1 MKNDGCAVDFHHE
14 NLRSTRVA
22 TFHAKEVFQ
31 QAREAERQGHKKEA
45 ATHYASLSV
54 YLRRRGKTDEAITLL
69 RRGIGLAPQFAKL
82 HLQLAICTEMKGET
96 EHANAAIAD
105 FSQLVIEKGKVEEYR
120 SVVEATLKDYPRL
133 REKFFDAVLQLD
145 RTGSEAYLGRA
156 QSLKEQGD
164 TEGALKVLL
173 EALQTGADKEQ
184 VLQATEE
191 ILRLRGKAEALIHLG
206 RYREGKIS
214 TENLLV
220 LLRGSGR
227 DTESGEAAP
236 VIHETPLKDL
246 IEELEK
252 EMGGVLQNP
261 ADEIAPLLKEFRRR
275 SQPILGVDARARMD
289 MALAFFEMGLVREAA
304 EELAVIPESDPL
316 HAEAQALNG
325 EIALS
330 VGNHLGALD
339 AFQNA
344 LRSPHRS
351 VEVEREAR
359 YKLVQVF
366 YRLGDLRQAFS
377 QAAELERM
385 APEYRDLRL
394 LKNQIEEA
402 LDKQSGGA
410 R

>member
-1 MKNDGCAVDFHHE
+1 
-14 NLRSTRVA
+14 VA
-22 TFHAKEVFQ
+22 AFHAKEVFQ
-31 QAREAERQGHKKEA
+31 QAREAERQGRKKEA

-69 RRGIGLAPQFAKL
+69 RRGLGLAPHLAKL
-82 HLQLAICTEMKGET
+82 HLQLAICTESKGET
-96 EHANAAIAD
+96 EQANSAMAD
-105 FSQLVIEKGKVEEYR
+105 FSQIVIERGKVEQYR
-120 SVVEATLKDYPRL
+120 SVVDATLKQYPRL
-133 REKFFDAVLQLD
+133 RERFFDAVLQLD
-145 RTGSEAYLGRA
+145 RTGAEAYLGRA

-164 TEGALKVLL
+164 SQGALKVLL
-173 EALQTGADKEQ
+173 EALQTGAEKDQ
-184 VLQATEE
+184 VLEAMEE
-191 ILRLRGKAEALIHLG
+191 MLRTHGKAEALIHLG

-214 TENLLV
+214 TDNLLV
-220 LLRGSGR
+220 LLRGSAR
-227 DTESGEAAP
+227 ENEPGELEP
-236 VIHETPLKDL
+236 VVHETPLKDL

-252 EMGGVLQNP
+252 EIGGTLQNP

-304 EELAVIPESDPL
+304 EELAVVPESDPL
-316 HAEAQALNG
+316 HAEAQALAG

-330 VGNHLGALD
+330 TGNHLAALD

-344 LRSPHRS
+344 LRSTHRS
-351 VEVEREAR
+351 EEVEREAR

-377 QAAELERM
+377 QAAELERL

-394 LKNQIEEA
+394 LKNQIEQA
-402 LDKQSGGA
+402 LDKQSGGS